1 MIRSLNWTPVAGE
14 DPKEAVKAFPE
25 RFAAEA
31 FAMPQAELAASGWQL
46 EPQAERQLLARIRAG
61 GTPLGKLINGRV
73 TRGITTG
80 LNDAF
85 VVDDEE
91 RVDLISCDPAVERII
106 VPYLGGRE
114 VKRWHVEPSG
124 NWIIKIESSANVKHP
139 WTDLPDSKAE
149 ERFRE
154 TWPSVFKRFTK
165 GDMRS
170 QLIKR
175 DDKGRY
181 YWELRSCAY
190 WEHFSRPKLVST
202 KISSMPTF
210 AIDHDGYVLANT
222 SYLAQSEAVTFIT
235 AVLNSSLSNYVSRQI
250 FATKQG
256 GFYEVQPD
264 ALESFPI
271 PNATRQNEQLISLV
285 AKALHAGAERPRLE
299 TLINAF
305 VYELFFAD
313 ELHARDLRPF
323 AAAEAAGLMALAN
336 LEGPAL
342 AHAADTWS
350 RCLADPASPLYAT
363 LFDLQ
368 SVDAVRI
375 IEGR

>member
-1 MIRSLNWTPVAGE
+1 
-14 DPKEAVKAFPE
+14 
-25 RFAAEA
+25 
-31 FAMPQAELAASGWQL
+31 
-46 EPQAERQLLARIRAG
+46 
-61 GTPLGKLINGRV
+61 
-73 TRGITTG
+73 
-80 LNDAF
+80 
-85 VVDDEE
+85 
-91 RVDLISCDPAVERII
+91 
-106 VPYLGGRE
+106 
-114 VKRWHVEPSG
+114 
-124 NWIIKIESSANVKHP
+124 
-139 WTDLPDSKAE
+139 
-149 ERFRE
+149 
-154 TWPSVFKRFTK
+154 
-165 GDMRS
+165 
-170 QLIKR
+170 
-175 DDKGRY
+175 
-181 YWELRSCAY
+181 
-190 WEHFSRPKLVST
+190 
-202 KISSMPTF
+202 MPTF

-222 SYLAQSEAVTFIT
+222 SYLAQSDAVTFIA

-323 AAAEAAGLMALAN
+323 AAAEAAGLMALAK

-342 AHAADTWS
+342 ARAADTWS
-350 RCLADPASPLYAT
+350 RCLADPAHPLYAT

-368 SVDAVRI
+368 SIDAVRI